1 MYEAYYGFKQP
12 PFSITPDTSFFINL
26 ESHRACLN
34 LLTYAVKSGEGI
46 VKIVGE
52 VGTGKTLTCHQLMHN
67 LPNSEYHKIYLS
79 NPNLT
84 PIGLRRALAYELG
97 IDLDHDYPEHI
108 LLEEIYK
115 SLSEHLIEGQLV
127 VLLIDEAQTMPES
140 TLEELRLLSN
150 LETEK
155 RKLIQVV
162 LFGQPELD
170 KNLSSK
176 SLRQL
181 RQRIAF
187 TSRLG
192 TLQKEHIQDYIN
204 HRIAIAGYSDHG
216 LFDKKAY
223 KRIEKVTGGVP
234 RLINIICHKALLA
247 AYGKSDKLITEKH
260 IKMAVADTESLSKRF
275 LFFKWPRISL
285 LTR

>member
-1 MYEAYYGFKQP
+1 MYEAYFGFEQP
-12 PFSITPDTSFFINL
+12 PFSITPDTSFYINL
-26 ESHRACLN
+26 ETHRACLN
-34 LLTYAVKSGEGI
+34 LLTYAVQSGEGI
-46 VKIVGE
+46 VKVVGE
-52 VGTGKTLTCHQLMHN
+52 VGTGKTLTCHQLMKN
-67 LPNSEYHKIYLS
+67 LPTEEYHKIYLS

-97 IDLDHDYPEHI
+97 IDLEQDYPEHI
-108 LLEEIYK
+108 LLEKIYK
-115 SLSEHLIEGQLV
+115 ALSEYLIEGQLV
-127 VLLIDEAQTMPES
+127 VLLIDEAQTMPEE

-155 RKLIQVV
+155 LKLIQVV

-170 KNLSSK
+170 RNLSTK

-187 TSRLG
+187 TSRLA
-192 TLQKEHIQDYIN
+192 TLPKENIAHYIN
-204 HRIAIAGYSDHG
+204 HRISVAGYPDDQ
-216 LFDKKAY
+216 LFDSKALKKIA
-223 KRIEKVTGGVP
+223 KVTKGVP

-247 AYGKSDKLITEKH
+247 AYGKGDKVISDVH

-275 LFFKWPRISL
+275 WIKWPKLSI